1 MSARSGAFHEVRSQ
15 ALHVGLVAVPTVL
28 LAIGIA
34 VAIWFP
40 RTMADRGSVV
50 VPHVTHAYSTN
61 QTKESVLPEYRIRP
75 HGPDQMP
82 KRPRIH
88 DSWIGPHGSDQMPKR

>member
-1 MSARSGAFHEVRSQ
+1 MSARSGALHEVRPQ
-15 ALHVGLVAVPTVL
+15 ARHVGLAAVPTAL

-40 RTMADRGSVV
+40 RTMADTGSGVV
-50 VPHVTHAYSTN
+50 RHPHAYSSN

-75 HGPDQMP
+75 HGFDQMP
-82 KRPRIH
+82 KRPGIH
-88 DSWIGPHGSDQMPKR
+88 DRWVGPHGSDQMPRR